1 MANFV
6 AQAESYARSYKW
18 GMLGGYGIG
27 RGAGPGRWRGRV
39 CRPTIVTYVVEVVA
53 LEGKKQVVNVSRA
66 GEQYI
71 EKEEFY
77 LWWAREFILCTR
89 GLCRATT
96 RWCDSSG
103 IGRMGWS
110 PPKAPKSSR
119 TKRMSGT
126 SKAMIGTKRID
137 ITWYRQLVNK
147 GTMTVDMTWQETIRD
162 ETTGTV
168 TTETWSGQVNL
179 LAQDATT
186 TEEMRKSPM
195 GLWIDHWAW
204 SKL

>member
-1 MANFV
+1 M
-6 AQAESYARSYKW
+6 
-18 GMLGGYGIG
+18 
-27 RGAGPGRWRGRV
+27 
-39 CRPTIVTYVVEVVA
+39 
-53 LEGKKQVVNVSRA
+53 VNVSRA

-77 LWWAREFILCTR
+77 LWWVREFILCTR
-89 GLCRATT
+89 GLSSDYKMVRLQWDRAYGMVTAKGAEKLT
-96 RWCDSSG
+96 REANERN
-103 IGRMGWS
+103 I
-110 PPKAPKSSR
+110 
-119 TKRMSGT
+119 
-126 SKAMIGTKRID
+126 KAMIGTKKID
-137 ITWYRQLVNK
+137 IAWYRQLVNK